1 MTTFIGVDPGKNGA
15 VAVIAADGTYFVAD
29 FEDPA
34 SAAET
39 VRGMWWEVDKV
50 FAIMEKV
57 HAMPKQGVSSSFSF
71 GMNFGIWQGIFA
83 ALLIPIQFV
92 TPQKWQAAVFS
103 KYSGASVGKTRSSE
117 VARMLFPKA
126 DLRLKKHDGRA
137 EALLIAFYGKE
148 RMKNDQY

>member
-1 MTTFIGVDPGKNGA
+1 MNAIIGVDPGKNGA
-15 VAVIAADGTYFVAD
+15 VAVIDDEGGYFVAD
-29 FEDPA
+29 FDDPA

-39 VRGMWWEVDKV
+39 VREMWREADTVS
-50 FAIMEKV
+50 AIMEKV

-83 ALLIPIQFV
+83 ALSIPIQFV
-92 TPQKWQAAVFS
+92 APQKWQTAVFS
-103 KYSGASVGKTRSSE
+103 KYSGASVGKTRSLE

-126 DLRLKKHDGRA
+126 DLQLKKHDGRA

-148 RMKNDQY
+148 RM